1 VARGAR
7 RHGSRN
13 PTMNFKLLSSF
24 EPQGDQP
31 EAIRQLAEGTRA
43 GVRDQVLLGV
53 TGSGKT
59 FTVAK
64 VIEAINRPT
73 LVLSHN
79 KTLAAQLYQEFKNF
93 FPENRVEY
101 FVSYYDYYQPE
112 AYIPQS
118 DLYIEKEMTKND
130 EIDKLRLAA
139 TKALFERRDVIIVA
153 SVSCI
158 YGIGDPDL
166 YFGMLLF
173 FERGVEK
180 PLTQY
185 LRRLTE
191 MQYERTPY
199 DLGRGTFRVRGDI
212 LELWPAYE
220 DDAIRVEFFGDEID
234 KISRIDPITGR
245 TSHEFDRVAIY
256 PRTHYVTPRE
266 RLLVAMENIRKEL
279 DERVAELRAQDRL
292 LEAQRLSQRTLF
304 DLEMIAELGY
314 CNGIENYSRHLS
326 GRKAGEPPP
335 TLIDYFPKD
344 FLMIID
350 ESHQTVPQVRGMWGG
365 DRSRKLTL
373 VEYGFRLPSAIDNRP
388 LSFDE
393 FQGKRDQVIY
403 VSATP
408 APYELEM
415 SGGLYAEQVIRPT
428 GLLDPEIVIRPVKG
442 QVDDLIG
449 VIKERMARNERVM
462 VTTLTKRMSED
473 LTRYLMEL
481 GIKVNYLHSDVE
493 TLERIAILRDFRL
506 GVFDVLIGIN
516 LLREGLDVPE
526 VSCVAIL
533 DADKE
538 GFLRSTTSLIQTIG
552 RAARNVNGVA
562 ILYADRITDSLR
574 NAIDETNRRRAIQQ
588 KYNEEHGI
596 EPASIIK
603 AIDSDLVKMANLDYV
618 DFGVSLTKK
627 TKLDLAGEED
637 LDKSI
642 ARLTKEMKEAA
653 KNLDFEKA
661 AEIRDRLRELKE
673 MRIFV

>member
-1 VARGAR
+1 MD
-7 RHGSRN
+7 S
-13 PTMNFKLLSSF
+13 FKLVSSF
-24 EPQGDQP
+24 QPQGDQP
-31 EAIRQLAEGTRA
+31 QAIQQLTEGILR
-43 GVRDQVLLGV
+43 GDKHQVLLGV

-59 FTVAK
+59 FSVAK
-64 VIEAINRPT
+64 VIEAVNKPT

-93 FPENRVEY
+93 FPENRAEY

-112 AYIPQS
+112 AYIPQN

-130 EIDKLRLAA
+130 EIDKLRLSA
-139 TKALFERRDVIIVA
+139 TKSLFERKDVIIVA

-158 YGIGDPDL
+158 YGIGEPEL

-173 FERGVEK
+173 FERGIEK
-180 PLTQY
+180 PMTEY
-185 LRRLTE
+185 LRKLTE

-199 DLGRGTFRVRGDI
+199 DLARGNFRVRGDV

-220 DDAIRVEFFGDEID
+220 DDAVRIEFFGDEID
-234 KISRIDPITGR
+234 KMTRIDPVTGR
-245 TSHEFDRVAIY
+245 TSGRDYDRLAVY

-266 RLLVAMENIRKEL
+266 RLLHAMENIRTEL
-279 DERVAELRAQDRL
+279 DERVAFLRANDRL

-304 DLEMIAELGY
+304 DLEMIAELGF

-326 GRKAGEPPP
+326 GRLPGQPPP

-344 FLMIID
+344 FLMVID

-365 DRSRKLTL
+365 DRSRKETL

-393 FQGKRDQVIY
+393 FEGKLSQIIY

-408 APYELEM
+408 GPYELAKT
-415 SGGLYAEQVIRPT
+415 GGLFAEQVIRPT
-428 GLLDPEIVIRPVKG
+428 GLLDPVLVIKPVSG

-449 VIKERMARNERVM
+449 VIKERIVKNERVM
-462 VTTLTKRMSED
+462 VTTLTKRMAED

-493 TLERIAILRDFRL
+493 TLERIAILRDFRTGL
-506 GVFDVLIGIN
+506 YDVLSGIN
-516 LLREGLDVPE
+516 LLREGLDIPE
-526 VSCVAIL
+526 VSCVAVL

-538 GFLRSTTSLIQTIG
+538 GFLRSGTSLIQTIG
-552 RAARNVNGVA
+552 RAARNVNGMAV
-562 ILYADRITDSLR
+562 LYADKITDSLKF
-574 NAIDETNRRRAIQQ
+574 AIDETNRRREIQQ

-596 EPASIIK
+596 EPATVIRSF
-603 AIDSDLVKMANLDYV
+603 DSDLVKMSNLDY
-618 DFGVSLTKK
+618 FEIPGGPSSRAR
-627 TKLDLAGEED
+627 LDMLADED
-637 LDKSI
+637 IDKAIS
-642 ARLTKEMKEAA
+642 RLTKEMKDAA

-661 AEIRDRLRELKE
+661 AEIRDKLRELKE
-673 MRIFV
+673 LRIFV